1 MDAQNVEWKTL
12 HDPSHAVL
20 KQEITNFM
28 RDIIDVT
35 RCVPRIEGV
44 FRKDRQAVI
53 DKMWV
58 KRLEEEAAGGG
69 GGGAFGGGRTDINYQ
84 NMSEEEKAE
93 KWKNNWELKPFTSE
107 YEYFDKVHGSK
118 DIKQISQQITQVV
131 NDVQQKMDEDCKLWQ
146 LSPEIRHISSLRTE
160 RGKNRF
166 LKVSLDAPE
175 NDSVGRYK
183 QGIENLKDIVDDVRL
198 KAVQKNEQFIILDSS
213 KMKNDL
219 IDHGNTFIA

>member
-1 MDAQNVEWKTL
+1 MLDAQNVEWKVL

-28 RDIIDVT
+28 RDIIEVT

-118 DIKQISQQITQVV
+118 DIKQIS
-131 NDVQQKMDEDCKLWQ
+131 
-146 LSPEIRHISSLRTE
+146 
-160 RGKNRF
+160 
-166 LKVSLDAPE
+166 A
-175 NDSVGRYK
+175 
-183 QGIENLKDIVDDVRL
+183 
-198 KAVQKNEQFIILDSS
+198 
-213 KMKNDL
+213 
-219 IDHGNTFIA
+219 